1 MLTDLKIDRLK
12 ATSKPM
18 RFADRDGLTLE
29 VRPSGKKMF
38 LFRFQWDKKP
48 QTITLGRY
56 PSLRLAEARKKAL
69 EHRVSLNRG
78 IDPRRGTEPSVKEKS
93 AFKGIAEQWFIKNT
107 PSWRDTTRYKHNR
120 SLERDIYPVIGT
132 MSIHDIS
139 KADLLQVFQPHEALG
154 HHEIVHRLHDR
165 IKAVFDYAQSAGL
178 TENYPFLGLKNA
190 ITAKPKIKNQVAI
203 PATEAHEMLTAI
215 RDSDAGDII
224 KLYIE
229 ILAHLFVRP
238 SELRL
243 AQWSEFDLQQG
254 AWNIPCDRMKMD
266 APHWVPLTPEVIRLL
281 KRLRLITGFTPYLFV
296 SINNKDKKP
305 ISETSARKWLHK
317 LGYRGRHTLHGCRA
331 LASTV
336 LHEQSSFRTD
346 AIEAQLAHKVQGVR
360 GVYLRADFKQE
371 RRELME
377 WYTRW
382 LGGETVSRGY
392 GVSAQGN

>member
-1 MLTDLKIDRLK
+1 MLTDLKISRLK
-12 ATSKPM
+12 ASPSRK
-18 RFADRDGLTLE
+18 RYKDRDGVTLE
-29 VRPSGKKMF
+29 VRTTGAKVF
-38 LFRFQWDKKP
+38 IFRFQWNKKP
-48 QTITLGRY
+48 QTITLGKY
-56 PSLRLAEARKKAL
+56 PALSLANARRMAL
-69 EHRVSLNRG
+69 EHQVSLNRG
-78 IDPRRGTEPSVKEKS
+78 IDPRGSAEPSVKERS
-93 AFKGIAEQWFIKNT
+93 AFKKIAEQWFTKNT
-107 PSWRDTTRYKHNR
+107 HSWRDTTRYKHNR
-120 SLERDIYPVIGT
+120 SLERDIYPAIGT
-132 MSIHDIS
+132 MSIHDIT

-165 IKAVFDYAQSAGL
+165 IKAVFDYALAAGL

-190 ITAKPKIKNQVAI
+190 LTAKPKIKNQVAI
-203 PATEAHEMLTAI
+203 PATEAHEMLDAI
-215 RDSDAGDII
+215 RGSDAGDII

-254 AWNIPCDRMKMD
+254 EWNIPCDRMKMD
-266 APHWVPLTPEVIRLL
+266 APHWVPLTPDVVRLL
-281 KRLRLITGFTPYLFV
+281 RRLRLITGFTPYLFA
-296 SINNKDKKP
+296 SINNIDKKP

-317 LGYRGRHTLHGCRA
+317 SGYKGRHTLHGFRA

-336 LHEQSSFRTD
+336 LHEQSNFRTD

-377 WYTRW
+377 WYSGW
-382 LGGETVSRGY
+382 LSCHKNEIKRGIAITV
-392 GVSAQGN
+392 